1 MIEDNKRYFTLQS
14 RHDNQ
19 DNGIVSFTLAAIG
32 EDVAIADR
40 SVGPVKID
48 PTGSTAGQVMISTGA
63 DSDVG
68 WGTLTAITSVTTPA
82 ASGLEL
88 TGCDTGECGISLN
101 VDGMDSLAL
110 DRLSS
115 PDTVIVAE
123 GTAERKSTL
132 GDLATF
138 TYERIIH
145 LTDLADLADGDHFVV
160 NDASAGSDQ
169 PRDINAGNV
178 SNYIGTR
185 LAGDNLT
192 YNTTTNQLDTIAGQ
206 IELIDSL
213 NDVDYTQADTANLS
227 TRFGGETVYTAD
239 LDAEGTDDAEINDI
253 LVFQWR
259 DNPAGLP
266 ADRQLG
272 IRINDTGTT
281 LPIRVVN
288 PVTRSLANKRVADLT
303 RYEFLFLSRQDGVF
317 IQLSGL
323 ELASLIARL
332 LPTATDDQIARYDA
346 STSAWVAE
354 DLPSPTAAGVT
365 VTASGFDGSLTTNA
379 TNVQLALQE
388 IDDLTITGTDD
399 QTAAE
404 VPLDTTSFN
413 RLLDATDDTTVQNL
427 ADAFDDLPGGIVQYS
442 NAVTYIVA
450 VQQLTATVEIFTVN
464 GDLLVLEMPST
475 LDDSTDDLML
485 RTQVG
490 VTTSATRTVTD
501 VDGNAISPSD
511 LVAERTY
518 TFVHIGNNFQLIDPL
533 PAAAGGGIM
542 LQKFVNSSSASSTLA
557 DGVWTTL
564 ISQSI
569 TVSGAT
575 DRVFVDAIV
584 PFEFLTNAD
593 ATCSVRVARGTTQVG
608 DASQGA
614 SYVVQEIHPTE
625 VRVMDDSPGAGTY
638 TYNVQVQ
645 DSHGDGT
652 CSVNPQGTSSF
663 ATFEVLSANP

>member
-1 MIEDNKRYFTLQS
+1 
-14 RHDNQ
+14 
-19 DNGIVSFTLAAIG
+19 
-32 EDVAIADR
+32 
-40 SVGPVKID
+40 
-48 PTGSTAGQVMISTGA
+48 MISTGA

-88 TGCDTGECGISLN
+88 TGCDTGECGISLD

-178 SNYIGTR
+178 SNYIGAR
-185 LAGDNLT
+185 LAGTNLT

-239 LDAEGTDDAEINDI
+239 IDAEGTDDAEINDI
-253 LVFQWR
+253 IVFQWR

-288 PVTRSLANKRVADLT
+288 PITRSLANKRVADLT

-317 IQLSGL
+317 IQLSAL
-323 ELASLIARL
+323 ELASIVARDSCRL
-332 LPTATDDQIARYDA
+332 RRTIRLPDTTPARRHGWRKTCRLRSTGLSDTPAAITADECVMGNAAGDALEFGDCGTGGGLDDEALDFRLGTATAHLDVSWPLHANNGNSAGMAWDATNERVLVVDHVDDTVYRYERDGTYVDSFA
-346 STSAWVAE
+346 LNAAN
-354 DLPSPTAAGVT
+354 TAARGITTNDTHIFVVNITVGAAIVYRYQLDGTYVDNWTAQIDHTSPNAIAWDGSELNITQGTTDTVRRYTATGTHQGNWTLHADNDDARGMTWTGSQFLVTDHTNGLVYRYSGTHSFLGTWPQADANSDSDGMAFIDGAPHIVDEDNNVYKYAYGGVT
-365 VTASGFDGSLTTNA
+365 SFQGLTDTPSDFGTAGQHVVVNAAADGL
-379 TNVQLALQE
+379 E
-388 IDDLTITGTDD
+388 
-399 QTAAE
+399 
-404 VPLDTTSFN
+404 F
-413 RLLDATDDTTVQNL
+413 
-427 ADAFDDLPGGIVQYS
+427 ADAP
-442 NAVTYIVA
+442 
-450 VQQLTATVEIFTVN
+450 
-464 GDLLVLEMPST
+464 
-475 LDDSTDDLML
+475 
-485 RTQVG
+485 
-490 VTTSATRTVTD
+490 
-501 VDGNAISPSD
+501 
-511 LVAERTY
+511 
-518 TFVHIGNNFQLIDPL
+518 
-533 PAAAGGGIM
+533 AGGGGGIL
-542 LQKFVNSSSASSTLA
+542 LQKYIAS
-557 DGVWTTL
+557 DTTEKGCQQL
-564 ISQSI
+564 ML
-569 TVSGAT
+569 G
-575 DRVFVDAIV
+575 
-584 PFEFLTNAD
+584 
-593 ATCSVRVARGTTQVG
+593 
-608 DASQGA
+608 
-614 SYVVQEIHPTE
+614 
-625 VRVMDDSPGAGTY
+625 
-638 TYNVQVQ
+638 
-645 DSHGDGT
+645 
-652 CSVNPQGTSSF
+652 
-663 ATFEVLSANP
+663 